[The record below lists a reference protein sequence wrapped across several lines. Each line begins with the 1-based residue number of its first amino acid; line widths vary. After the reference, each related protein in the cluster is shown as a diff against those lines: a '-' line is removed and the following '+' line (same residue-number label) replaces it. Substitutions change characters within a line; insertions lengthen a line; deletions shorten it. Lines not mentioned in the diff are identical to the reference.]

1 MCHTITTLNKLI
13 DNTLILS
20 PTMKVTNQAG
30 GIFKAD
36 FERFKIFF
44 RERTQTFYVMT
55 DWLILGEYETPAQVE
70 AVILELK
77 AAIKRGDEEFTFPT
91 VEDLSEPAHI
101 SEALAE
107 LPVIQKILAQRSLTA

>member
-1 MCHTITTLNKLI
+1 MPMSETKFASSQKKSTTKSIPKLH
-13 DNTLILS
+13 
-20 PTMKVTNQAG
+20 
-30 GIFKAD
+30 
-36 FERFKIFF
+36 FENR
-44 RERTQTFYVMT
+44 
-55 DWLILGEYETPAQVE
+55 LLEYDTPAQVG

-107 LPVIQKILAQRSLTA
+107 IPAIQKILAQRSLTA